1 MKKYSII
8 LVLLAAM
15 LLLPSCGYFH
25 TKHKAGTVVEL
36 NGNYLYEKDLQQ
48 ITMGLQGEDS
58 ARVAE
63 QYIRQWASDIL
74 VYDDA
79 RDRANAEIEALVEDY
94 RRSLY
99 VHDFQQRYI
108 AQRMPTMVA
117 DTLVEQFYQTHASQF
132 LLKEC
137 IVKGILIVV
146 PNGAPKMD
154 KLRKWMLSPDEK
166 DNLENLERYAYG
178 YATGYELFLD
188 KWRTE
193 ADILTM
199 MPFSENDLERLL
211 REKKQI
217 ERRDSVSTYILQV
230 TEKHMASELMP
241 LDYARPEIEKIIL
254 SQRQVEYI
262 ERQRDQLYRDAVRY
276 NKIKFYEEKIEN
288 FADRMFDW
296 FGSFGS

>member
-15 LLLPSCGYFH
+15 ILLPSCGYFH

-74 VYDDA
+74 VYDEA

>member
-15 LLLPSCGYFH
+15 ILLPSCSYFH

-58 ARVAE
+58 ARMAE

-74 VYDDA
+74 VYDEA

-154 KLRKWMLSPDEK
+154 KLRKWMLSPEGK

-262 ERQRDQLYRDAVRY
+262 ERQREQLYRDAIRY
-276 NKIKFYEEKIEN
+276 NKIKFYEEKIET
-288 FADRMFDW
+288 FTDRMFDW

>member
-1 MKKYSII
+1 MKKNSII
-8 LVLLAAM
+8 LVLLAVM
-15 LLLPSCGYFH
+15 VLLPSCSYFH

-58 ARVAE
+58 ARMAE

-74 VYDDA
+74 VYDEA

-262 ERQRDQLYRDAVRY
+262 ERQREQLYRDAIRY
-276 NKIKFYEEKIEN
+276 NKIKFYEEKIET
-288 FADRMFDW
+288 FTDRMFDW

>member
-1 MKKYSII
+1 MKKNSILTI
-8 LVLLAAM
+8 LLAAVT
-15 LLLPSCGYFH
+15 LLPSCDFFH

-58 ARVAE
+58 VRVAE
-63 QYIRQWASDIL
+63 QYIRQWASAIL
-74 VYDDA
+74 VYDEA
-79 RDRANAEIEALVEDY
+79 RDRAKPEIEALVEDY

-108 AQRMPTMVA
+108 AQRMPSLVA
-117 DTLVEQFYQTHASQF
+117 DTLVEQFYQSHSAQF
-132 LLKEC
+132 LLKQC

-146 PNGAPKMD
+146 PHEAPKLD
-154 KLRKWMLSPDEK
+154 KLRKWLLSPGEK
-166 DNLENLERYAYG
+166 DNLEKLERYAYG

-188 KWRTE
+188 QWRTE

-199 MPFSENDLERLL
+199 MPFSENDLERML

-217 ERRDSVSTYILQV
+217 ECRDSVSTYILQV
-230 TEKHMASELMP
+230 TEKHMASEQMP

-276 NKIKFYEEKIEN
+276 NKIKFYDEKTES
-288 FADRMFDW
+288 FADRVVDW
-296 FGSFGS
+296 FGHLGS

>member
-1 MKKYSII
+1 MKKDSII
-8 LVLLAAM
+8 LVVLAAM
-15 LLLPSCGYFH
+15 ILLPSCSFFQ

-58 ARVAE
+58 ARLAE

-74 VYDDA
+74 VYDEA

-117 DTLVEQFYQTHASQF
+117 DTLVEQFYQTHTSQF

-137 IVKGILIVV
+137 IMKGILIVI

-154 KLRKWMLSPDEK
+154 KLRKWMLSPDGK

-217 ERRDSVSTYILQV
+217 ERRDSISTYILQV

-262 ERQRDQLYRDAVRY
+262 ERQRNQLFRDAIRY
-276 NKIKFYEEKIEN
+276 NKIKFYEEKIET
-288 FADRMFDW
+288 FADHMFDW
-296 FGSFGS
+296 LGSFGS